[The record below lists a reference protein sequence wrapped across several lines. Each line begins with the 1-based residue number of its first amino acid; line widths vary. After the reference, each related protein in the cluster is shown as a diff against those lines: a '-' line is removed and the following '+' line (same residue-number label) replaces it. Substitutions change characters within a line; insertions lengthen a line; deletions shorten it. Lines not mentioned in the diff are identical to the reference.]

1 MIEFIKQLNTRY
13 NIHRNELK
21 YRMIIAWI
29 AKCNLVHN
37 HIHCCGFLSVALFSF
52 LLFLFFLFISEVI
65 SERSKFIS
73 VEARLPWLRTQFPW
87 SCQVYMYHQLTP
99 LRYHLPAVIKCRRWI
114 QFLTILTSRDDDRYF
129 DVVPG
134 LVNGLSPMISWFRTE

>member
-1 MIEFIKQLNTRY
+1 MIGFIKQLNTWY

-37 HIHCCGFLSVALFSF
+37 HIHCCRFLSAALFSVVFVF
-52 LLFLFFLFISEVI
+52 LVYF
-65 SERSKFIS
+65 RSYFWEIK
-73 VEARLPWLRTQFPW
+73 
-87 SCQVYMYHQLTP
+87 VYIRRSAVTMVTHSIPLIVSGIHVPPANTTP
-99 LRYHLPAVIKCRRWI
+99 VHHLPAGIKCRRWI
-114 QFLTILTSRDDDRYF
+114 QFLTILTSRDEDRYF

-134 LVNGLSPMISWFRTE
+134 WVNGLSPMISWFRTE